1 MKLAQQHL
9 KYLDFFFVLAYNVHM
24 DDTNPLLIPP
34 ELQDPPLPR
43 IIGGDTAEPR
53 KNTCRD

>member
-1 MKLAQQHL
+1 
-9 KYLDFFFVLAYNVHM
+9 M

-53 KNTCRD
+53 KNTCRDWNWTYFVFSYI